1 MSTGRILVVDV
12 GTSSVRAGIVRDDAS
27 VSDVVQIPIQAS
39 SPEPGQVEFDAR
51 AIQAAVLE
59 TSRAALATGAVDGV
73 GIANQRATTVVWD
86 ARTGLP
92 RPSGCSTRTTLTAA
106 EASTYGLARWTP
118 GSPGRSLRV
127 PFM

>member
-51 AIQAAVLE
+51 AIQAAFDE
-59 TSRAALATGAVDGV
+59 
-73 GIANQRATTVVWD
+73 WD
-86 ARTGLP
+86 ARF
-92 RPSGCSTRTTLTAA
+92 CSETVMAA
-106 EASTYGLARWTP
+106 TS
-118 GSPGRSLRV
+118 
-127 PFM
+127 

>member
-92 RPSGCSTRTTLTAA
+92 IGPAIGWRRPAA
-106 EASTYGLARWTP
+106 WKVA
-118 GSPGRSLRV
+118 LRQRQLI
-127 PFM
+127 